1 MRTFIAI
8 EIEEPLRKEFSFL
21 QNELRKSQADVKWV
35 EPKNMHLTL
44 KFLGET
50 KEEKVEKIK
59 EVLKKLTQELR
70 PFEITFCNL
79 GAFPNLS
86 SPRVIWIGIDKGK
99 EELTKLARGIE
110 EHLEELGFPKEKR
123 PYSGH
128 LTLGRIRS
136 MRNKE
141 NLKKIIEEKMGFQ
154 AENELYVNRI
164 VFFRSELKP
173 SGPIYTKLAE
183 FFFP

>member
-136 MRNKE
+136 MKNKE
-141 NLKKIIEEKMGFQ
+141 NLKKIIEKKMEFQ
-154 AENELYVNRI
+154 AENKLYVNRI